1 MPGEC
6 MQISCALLHVL
17 IKTVWGQRTMALGY
31 VPPLPASVTQ
41 TQGGCSCG
49 ESRQALCGVDKANDS
64 HRARRMSDLGAGRS
78 VML

>member
-1 MPGEC
+1 
-6 MQISCALLHVL
+6 
-17 IKTVWGQRTMALGY
+17 MALGY

-41 TQGGCSCG
+41 TQGGRSCG